1 MQSDFCTFHA
11 KKLRSNSRIEI
22 PGTANLCRGFRLEG
36 FRCFSKTLLLHHR
49 PASYGRIVVGIGESV
64 GPNSKTNFIFPKII
78 IFITRI
84 IRSCRIFLR
93 SCENTAV
100 RPVIEYNFN
109 PMHHIQT
116 RRRRRSNTSYHR
128 FRNALSGKHDL
139 IFKLTVHS
147 HRNPMIAGIHPD
159 KMAYSRWIHILS
171 VVLITTA
178 QPQNYNDQK

>member
-36 FRCFSKTLLLHHR
+36 FRCFSKTLLLRHR
-49 PASYGRIVVGIGESV
+49 PASYGRIVVGVGESV
-64 GPNSKTNFIFPKII
+64 GPNSKPNFIFPKII

-128 FRNALSGKHDL
+128 FRNALSGQHDL

-147 HRNPMIAGIHPD
+147 HRNLMIAGIHPD